1 MNTPWSEDFD
11 YTAPLPEYPRP
22 QMARPSWLNLNGVWE
37 YAITKSTRHPK
48 KYDGNIVVP
57 FSPETELSGVSRSLK
72 KDEYLWYH
80 KTARLP
86 ESFAGK
92 RILLHLNAV
101 DRDAVVWVNDIQVAT
116 HSGGYLPID
125 AEITNAVSGNTLN
138 ITVRVNDDTDRS
150 GGTRGKQKTARG
162 GIWYTPQ
169 SGIWQTVWVEA
180 VEEEYIS
187 SLRITPNFDKATVSI
202 DARIEGD
209 AEAVAHFG
217 GKDYPLPAEIP
228 VPKFEAWSPEN
239 PKLYGFTVSCGNDLV
254 QSYFAMRKISV
265 NKDREGI
272 PRLFLNNRPY
282 FQNGVLDQGYWPESL
297 LTAPT
302 DEALSFDIRI
312 AKSMGFNMIRKH
324 VKVEPLRWYYHC
336 DRIGM
341 LVWQDMP
348 NGGGFY
354 NPAVISAPLLT
365 GLSIKDSNYLLF
377 GRMDPEGRAAFK
389 NELAGMVRHL
399 YNCPCIVMWVPFNEG
414 WGQFDS
420 KKLCQM
426 IRNIDQTRLID
437 HASGWHDQKISNV
450 HSLHVYFK
458 PYQFKPDRQGRA
470 VLLSEF
476 GGYSHKVAG
485 HTFNDRYFGYKKF
498 EIPAQLELAVDEL
511 YDEQIRPAVKKGLG
525 AAVYTQIT
533 DVEDELNGLMTYD
546 RKICKIAPE
555 VMKKMI
561 SMDED

>member
-1 MNTPWSEDFD
+1 MNTPWSENFD
-11 YTAPLPEYPRP
+11 YHAPLPEYPRP
-22 QMARPSWLNLNGVWE
+22 QMARQLWLNLNGVWE
-37 YAITKSTRHPK
+37 YSINKSSRHPK

-57 FSPETELSGVSRSLK
+57 FSPECELSGVGKSLK
-72 KDEYLWYH
+72 KDEFLWYRR
-80 KTARLP
+80 TLRLP
-86 ESFAGK
+86 EEFSGK
-92 RILLHLNAV
+92 RLLLHMNAV
-101 DRDAVVWVNDIQVAT
+101 DRNATVWANELQVAS

-125 AEITNAVSGNTLN
+125 AEITDAVTDGKLTL
-138 ITVRVNDDTDRS
+138 TVRVTDDTDH
-150 GGTRGKQKTARG
+150 GYGTRGKQKTARG

-169 SGIWQTVWVEA
+169 SGIWQTVWLEA
-180 VEEEYIS
+180 VEEEYIR
-187 SLRITPNFDKATVSI
+187 SLRITPNYDKATVLI
-202 DARIEGD
+202 EAAVEGD
-209 AEAVAHFG
+209 SEAVAHFNG
-217 GKDYPLPAEIP
+217 MDYPLPAEIP
-228 VPKFEAWSPEN
+228 VPKFEAWSPEH
-239 PKLYGFTVSCGNDLV
+239 PKLYGFSVTCGRDLV

-265 NKDREGI
+265 NKDADGI

-297 LTAPT
+297 LTAPS
-302 DEALSFDIRI
+302 DEALAFDIRI

-348 NGGGFY
+348 NGGGRY
-354 NPAVISAPLLT
+354 NPAIIAAPLVT
-365 GLSIKDSNYLLF
+365 GMSISDSAYALF
-377 GRMDPEGRAAFK
+377 GRLDEEGRASFR
-389 NELAGMVRHL
+389 NELAGMVKHL

-426 IRNIDQTRLID
+426 IRNIDQTRIID

-450 HSLHVYFK
+450 RSHHVYFK
-458 PYQFKPDRQGRA
+458 AYQFKPDRQGRA

-485 HTFNDRYFGYKKF
+485 HTFNDKYFGYKKF
-498 EIPAQLELAVDEL
+498 EIPAQLELAVDDL
-511 YDEQIRPAVKKGLG
+511 YEEQIRPAVKQGLS

-546 RKICKIAPE
+546 RRVCKIAPE

-561 SMDED
+561 TIE

>member
-1 MNTPWSEDFD
+1 MNTPWSENFD
-11 YTAPLPEYPRP
+11 YHAPLPEYPRP
-22 QMARPSWLNLNGVWE
+22 QMARQLWLNLNGVWE
-37 YAITKSTRHPK
+37 YSINKSSRHPK

-57 FSPETELSGVSRSLK
+57 FSPECELSGVGKSLK
-72 KDEYLWYH
+72 KDEYLWYRR
-80 KTARLP
+80 TIRLP
-86 ESFAGK
+86 EEFAGK
-92 RILLHLNAV
+92 RLLLHLNAV
-101 DRDAVVWVNDIQVAT
+101 DRNATVWANELQVAS

-125 AEITNAVSGNTLN
+125 TEITNAVADDMLT
-138 ITVRVNDDTDRS
+138 ITVRVTDDTDRS
-150 GGTRGKQKTARG
+150 WGTRGKQKTARG

-169 SGIWQTVWVEA
+169 SGIWQTVWLEA
-180 VEEEYIS
+180 VEEEYIR
-187 SLRITPNFDKATVSI
+187 SLRITPHFDKATVSVE
-202 DARIEGD
+202 ATVEGD
-209 AEAVAHFG
+209 SEAYAHFDG
-217 GKDYPLPAEIP
+217 ADYLLPAEIP
-228 VPKFEAWSPEN
+228 VPKFEAWSPEH
-239 PKLYGFTVSCGNDLV
+239 PKLYGFSVTCGKDLV

-265 NKDREGI
+265 NKDADGI

-302 DEALSFDIRI
+302 DEALAFDIRI

-348 NGGGFY
+348 NGGGHY
-354 NPAVISAPLLT
+354 NPAVIAAPLVT
-365 GLSIKDSNYLLF
+365 GMHISDSAYALF
-377 GRMDPEGRAAFK
+377 GRLDDEGRTAFRS
-389 NELAGMVRHL
+389 ELSGMVKHL

-426 IRNIDQTRLID
+426 IRNIDQTRVID

-450 HSLHVYFK
+450 RSYHVYFK

-485 HTFNDRYFGYKKF
+485 HTFNDKYFGYKKF
-498 EIPAQLELAVDEL
+498 EIPAQLELAVDDL
-511 YDEQIRPAVKKGLG
+511 YEEQIRPAVKLGLS

-546 RKICKIAPE
+546 RKVCKIAPE

-561 SMDED
+561 TIE